1 MSAFLYGVALQWK
14 LDLRSKALLIT
25 CYLVPLF
32 FFAIM
37 GGIFTAIDPS
47 AKATLIQNMT
57 IQGVTM
63 GALVGLPPTIAEI
76 YAGDIKKSYLAGGVP
91 LGLGLVSVFLS
102 TCLHLLLMSG
112 ILFVLAPFLFGAV
125 LPPSLP
131 RYFSVL
137 VLLIAVSVSVGGV
150 LGLAVKNGATLTMV
164 SQLVFLPSILLS
176 GILFP
181 VDLLP
186 AALRFAGRCLPAGWA
201 VVLLAPGGFS
211 PRNLLP
217 LSAMGAVALLACGF
231 LLHRM
236 REE

>member
-91 LGLGLVSVFLS
+91 LGLQVIGKALDEATVFQ
-102 TCLHLLLMSG
+102 
-112 ILFVLAPFLFGAV
+112 
-125 LPPSLP
+125 
-131 RYFSVL
+131 
-137 VLLIAVSVSVGGV
+137 VG
-150 LGLAVKNGATLTMV
+150 
-164 SQLVFLPSILLS
+164 
-176 GILFP
+176 
-181 VDLLP
+181 
-186 AALRFAGRCLPAGWA
+186 AALEQAAGFTAK
-201 VVLLAPGGFS
+201 PGKWW
-211 PRNLLP
+211 
-217 LSAMGAVALLACGF
+217 
-231 LLHRM
+231 
-236 REE
+236 